1 MSALEI
7 DSTVYT
13 KSAKVNLKSK
23 KLWKNWRI
31 TIKFHF
37 ENLSIFF
44 KKSKRTH
51 VLGPP
56 SSLPLFFFVLKIYKN
71 SFLYRT
77 PLVAASE
84 LKSNP
89 LSANTTKWSY
99 TLKQF
104 VGNLLENCFSM
115 FDHFVKLVLKGLIL
129 ATHILTKTKRS
140 YFYILILAM
149 QTKQI

>member
-1 MSALEI
+1 M
-7 DSTVYT
+7 
-13 KSAKVNLKSK
+13 
-23 KLWKNWRI
+23 
-31 TIKFHF
+31 
-37 ENLSIFF
+37 
-44 KKSKRTH
+44 
-51 VLGPP
+51 LGPP
-56 SSLPLFFFVLKIYKN
+56 SPLPLFFFVLKISKN

-89 LSANTTKWSY
+89 SNANTTKWSY

-129 ATHILTKTKRS
+129 ATHILTKTRRS

-149 QTKQI
+149 QTKQIIFFCHTLLRSKKI